1 MIDKNINNDNFKKK
15 LFNGFFESSLNPT
28 DLNENQKKLIKQNIK
43 SLNEKIPFSNYS
55 HAAYVV
61 ISDFQAYKY
70 HSGYAIT
77 IGDEKSRS
85 YLLFDEN
92 LNIDTKRCFFYR
104 DHVARGKKHASFY
117 RDNTFLDFN
126 LDVESNVLN
135 IEEQKPFGDKLIFNN
150 KDDMFSIQNQH
161 LRYTNFYGLKEDTL
175 EYSSYSGDYQN
186 TNRHKI
192 NNLNG
197 TEISFLNNVTR
208 GIPDCNLDKSFH
220 LKIIGFELIQIE
232 ENEYNV
238 HLINYTEQNK
248 NYDNTNHEQLNFKY
262 NSKNNEILVSLPL
275 EYTIKNKNDIED
287 FIDIARLT
295 HDTIQHE
302 KLSFYLNNISF
313 FIDIKEQFS
322 KDNSPMKILANRNY
336 YNDLC
341 TTMNNI
347 SLYFEGD
354 LKNSYRKIKIQED
367 FPALKSSLKK
377 SGFQI

>member
-92 LNIDTKRCFFYR
+92 FNIDTKRCFFYR

-135 IEEQKPFGDKLIFNN
+135 IEEQKQFGDKLIFNN

-175 EYSSYSGDYQN
+175 EYSSYSGDYQH

-197 TEISFLNNVTR
+197 TEISFVNNITR

-220 LKIIGFELIQIE
+220 VKIIGFELIQVE

-238 HLINYTEQNK
+238 YLVRYSEQ
-248 NYDNTNHEQLNFKY
+248 DNHEQLNFKY
-262 NSKNNEILVSLPL
+262 NSKNNEISVILPL

-295 HDTIQHE
+295 NDTIQHE

-322 KDNSPMKILANRNY
+322 KDNSPMKILSNRNY

-354 LKNSYRKIKIQED
+354 LKNNYRKIKIQED
-367 FPALKSSLKK
+367 FPTLKSSLKK

>member
-1 MIDKNINNDNFKKK
+1 MIDKNINNNNFKKR

-28 DLNENQKKLIKQNIK
+28 DLNKDQKKLIKQNLK

-77 IGDEKSRS
+77 VGDENSRS
-85 YLLFDEN
+85 YLLFDEDLN
-92 LNIDTKRCFFYR
+92 LETKRCFFYR

-126 LDVESNVLN
+126 LDVDSNILN
-135 IEEQKPFGDKLIFNN
+135 IEEQKPFGDKLSFNN
-150 KDDMFSIQNQH
+150 KEDKFSIHNEH
-161 LRYTNFYGLKEDTL
+161 LRYTNFYGVKEDTM
-175 EYSSYSGDYQN
+175 EYSSYSGDYHN

-192 NNLNG
+192 SNLNG
-197 TEISFLNNVTR
+197 TEIGFLNNITR
-208 GIPDCNLDKSFH
+208 GIPDCNLDRSFH
-220 LKIIGFELIQIE
+220 IKLSGFELIQVE
-232 ENEYNV
+232 ENKYNGFLV
-238 HLINYTEQNK
+238 DYSEQCKGNDNNNY
-248 NYDNTNHEQLNFKY
+248 EQLIFQY
-262 NSKNNEILVSLPL
+262 DSTNNEISVSLPL

-295 HDTIQHE
+295 YDTVQHE
-302 KLSFYLNNISF
+302 KLSFYMNNISF

-322 KDNSPMKILANRNY
+322 KDNSPMKLLSNRNY
-336 YNDLC
+336 YNDIC
-341 TTMNNI
+341 TTINNI
-347 SLYFEGD
+347 SRYFEED
-354 LKNSYRKIKIQED
+354 LKNIYRKVKIQED

-377 SGFQI
+377 SGFKI

>member
-28 DLNENQKKLIKQNIK
+28 DLNETQKKLIKQNLK

-197 TEISFLNNVTR
+197 TEISFVNNITR

-220 LKIIGFELIQIE
+220 VKIIGFELIE
-232 ENEYNV
+232 VDENEYNV
-238 HLINYTEQNK
+238 YLVKHSEQ
-248 NYDNTNHEQLNFKY
+248 DNHEQLNFKY
-262 NSKNNEILVSLPL
+262 NSKNNEISVSSPL